1 MGASKG
7 YLCLFMV
14 NPDHRQIE
22 IENWLKA
29 VSGGQIDNLRPASSD
44 ASFRRYF
51 RFEMEGQSWI
61 AMDAPPPQ
69 ENVAPFIKISE
80 LLHRH
85 GLQVPVVNAADV
97 ARGFL
102 WLDDLGVD
110 DYLSNLNDATVDA
123 LYRDALSALVKIQ
136 KIQITDLMDFPQYD
150 EPLLIRELNVFR
162 EWFLRGLLS
171 LEESDREKRILGE
184 VWGLLVASALKQP
197 KVMVHRDFHSRNLMK
212 TDHGNPGIL
221 DFQDAVLGP
230 VTYDLVSLLR
240 DCYIEWSDTQVEN
253 FVGQYWE
260 TLIAN
265 GMLFESLETFRKW
278 FDLMGIQRHL
288 KAIGIFSRLK
298 IRDQKPGYLKDI
310 PRTMGYVL
318 RVSERYPEL
327 QNWREYLEDTVLPP
341 YQNFRGSRS

>member
-1 MGASKG
+1 M
-7 YLCLFMV
+7 
-14 NPDHRQIE
+14 
-22 IENWLKA
+22 
-29 VSGGQIDNLRPASSD
+29 
-44 ASFRRYF
+44 
-51 RFEMEGQSWI
+51 
-61 AMDAPPPQ
+61 
-69 ENVAPFIKISE
+69 
-80 LLHRH
+80 
-85 GLQVPVVNAADV
+85 
-97 ARGFL
+97 
-102 WLDDLGVD
+102 
-110 DYLSNLNDATVDA
+110 
-123 LYRDALSALVKIQ
+123 
-136 KIQITDLMDFPQYD
+136 
-150 EPLLIRELNVFR
+150 
-162 EWFLRGLLS
+162 
-171 LEESDREKRILGE
+171 
-184 VWGLLVASALKQP
+184 
-197 KVMVHRDFHSRNLMK
+197 
-212 TDHGNPGIL
+212 
-221 DFQDAVLGP
+221 
-230 VTYDLVSLLR
+230 TYDLVSLLR